1 MNIETAIKQNKQWL
15 KENPHLGEVRGF
27 KALPPYDAI
36 QLGIEALEI
45 INQIRLLA
53 GFGTNFWASSVL
65 QLIEKLPSETE

>member
-1 MNIETAIKQNKQWL
+1 MNIEEAIKYLRTRLDVIKKIYATTYYNDY
-15 KENPHLGEVRGF
+15 F
-27 KALPPYDAI
+27 KSL